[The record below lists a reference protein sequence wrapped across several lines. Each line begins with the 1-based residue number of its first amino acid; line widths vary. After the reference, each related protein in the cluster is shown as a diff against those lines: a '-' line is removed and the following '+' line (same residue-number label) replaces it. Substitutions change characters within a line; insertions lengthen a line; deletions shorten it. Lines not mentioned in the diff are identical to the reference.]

1 MAAPSRSPAPPASHA
16 PLVLDGVEVTEA
28 SVWGRARRVLMP
40 LQGPADVDALVELD
54 PDWDHVVVV
63 GPAGTS
69 DRAASDAFS
78 VVDVLVADLGLD
90 VAHAG
95 LELPGGFRATY
106 CDERTARGQV
116 VPVPDRRDALLLALA
131 LLGDDAATRLG
142 GADRVLRGLLG
153 PDATKPLGRALAA
166 AVADGRWDDVH
177 LAAAASDVLGP
188 EKLASLLEAP
198 AAAPDEVVLGG
209 GGIVRPARRAAGAGA
224 AAPGTLASATAVRSL
239 GSARE
244 LGSLLAEVLAPYTEA
259 RRLQLLVDLR
269 GRIAATDDPSGI
281 AAVRASVGAE
291 QLHHTRMH
299 EAGQRLREQ
308 LDAVAGLEAN
318 RNLRLFGSGT
328 GNVLRATFVTPH
340 AGWPVEV
347 LARTVR
353 EVLAGRVLVRLALV
367 ARDGDDDDL
376 LAALDA
382 HRAALAHLREPV
394 GVGRRRVDVGRW
406 IAEPAR
412 VAHRLLDVAT
422 LRQEGWPTEATWIDG
437 FTLEPDDPV
446 AFVRRELESAAALL
460 SAALGAANDAVGLI
474 AVTGA
479 VVRPADLTADAYLS
493 LRWVPLLP
501 WRHPDAPDPATWRA
515 RADVRGE
522 DGRPL
527 VATPLAARRAA
538 DPDAPEHLL
547 DLRWHA
553 EADVELAD
561 LWNRSVLSQRV
572 DRGWALRTELSE
584 PDDEADPT
592 RPQTTSARAAVA
604 GAAQLLRL
612 GGEVPARPRSWAALV
627 DGLHA
632 GFDTAQL
639 LARTFKVPRALLEAA
654 DGARIPGTVLQAR
667 VGVNI
672 RLIADWAGY
681 MGNCLLSMYADDA
694 EAGRCVILG
703 LFDGDRL
710 VYNLELVKRR
720 GTWEPREFKA
730 RFNEEPSTGDDAA
743 VRAWVATLTPP
754 RTSDVPRVGPR
765 PAGRRPRGGGS
776 RGRREAERGPALDR
790 LADAAAALVAPTGWQ
805 TTAVALAT
813 ALDPGHRRPSPAA
826 ARVAVVRRLAEV
838 PDAAATALASGSLT
852 APDLWSLAG
861 ATPLATAAEGLSDRE
876 RGRLTALAPLAA
888 GDDVVGRSAAR
899 LVARDAIAEAWEW
912 TRLGRALDAALADVA
927 VDDDLP
933 LARAVGDALA
943 ASPARGPVLAL
954 ALVRTARRSA
964 DAGGLGRV
972 RARRGEQRVPIDAAG
987 VVGGH
992 PRAELLGGGPWV
1004 EAWRRAASLAADP
1017 VATLAADTR
1026 RRVTSGLPPLVLVRS
1041 RWLDGADWS
1050 AWWARATRADRRRA
1064 EPPG

>member
-1 MAAPSRSPAPPASHA
+1 MAAPSRSPAPAPPA
-16 PLVLDGVEVTEA
+16 PLVVDGHTVDETL
-28 SVWGRARRVLMP
+28 VWGRARRVVMP
-40 LQGPADVDALVELD
+40 LREPADVDVLVELD
-54 PDWDHVVVV
+54 PSWDHVVVV
-63 GPAGTS
+63 GPPGATDGQ
-69 DRAASDAFS
+69 AADAFA
-78 VVDVLVADLGLD
+78 VVDVLVADLGLE

-116 VPVPDRRDALLLALA
+116 VAVPDRRDALLLALA
-131 LLGDDAATRLG
+131 LLGDDATARLG
-142 GADRVLRGLLG
+142 GADRALRGLLG
-153 PDATKPLGRALAA
+153 PEATKPLGRALAA
-166 AVADGRWDDVH
+166 AVADGRWDAVH
-177 LAAAASDVLGP
+177 LATAASDVLGP
-188 EKLASLLEAP
+188 EKLVDLLAPPAEAEP
-198 AAAPDEVVLGG
+198 VVLGG
-209 GGIVRPARRAAGAGA
+209 GGIVRPARRAATRTSAGTA
-224 AAPGTLASATAVRSL
+224 EAVAAVRAL

-244 LGSLLAEVLAPYTEA
+244 LGALLAEVLAPYTPA

-269 GRIAATDDPSGI
+269 DRVAATDDPSGRE
-281 AAVRASVGAE
+281 ATRTAVGQD

-299 EAGQRLREQ
+299 DAAQRMREQ

-347 LARTVR
+347 LSRTVR
-353 EVLAGRVLVRLALV
+353 EVLAGRILVRLALV
-367 ARDGDDDDL
+367 DRDGDADDL

-382 HRAALAHLREPV
+382 HRDALAHLREPV
-394 GVGRRRVDVGRW
+394 GVGRRRVEVGRW
-406 IAEPAR
+406 MAEPAR
-412 VAHRLLDVAT
+412 IAHRLLDVAT
-422 LRQEGWPTEATWIDG
+422 YRRDGMPAEATWIDG

-446 AFVRRELESAAALL
+446 AFVRRELESAGPHL
-460 SAALGAANDAVGLI
+460 SAALGAANDAVGLL

-479 VVRPADLTADAYLS
+479 RVRPADLAADAYLS

-501 WRHPDAPDPATWRA
+501 WRHPDAPDPATWRP

-527 VATPLAARRAA
+527 VDATLAARRAG

-561 LWNRSVLSQRV
+561 LWHRTVLSQRV
-572 DRGWALRTELSE
+572 DRGWALRTELSD
-584 PDDEADPT
+584 PDDERDPT
-592 RPQTTSARAAVA
+592 VPTTTSARAAVA

-627 DGLHA
+627 EGLHA

-654 DGARIPGTVLQAR
+654 DGARVPGTALHAR

-730 RFNEEPSTGDDAA
+730 RFNDEPTAGDDVA

-754 RTSDVPRVGPR
+754 RPTDAPRVGPR
-765 PAGRRPRGGGS
+765 PAGRRPRGGGG

-790 LADAAAALVAPTGWQ
+790 LVQAAAASPAPAGWR

-813 ALDPGHRRPSPAA
+813 ALDPTHRRPSATA
-826 ARVAVVRRLAEV
+826 ARVAVVRRLAELAE
-838 PDAAATALASGSLT
+838 AAAAALAAGTLT

-861 ATPLATAAEGLSDRE
+861 AAPLAVAAEALTERE
-876 RGRLTALAPLAA
+876 RGRLTALPPLAA
-888 GDDVVGRSAAR
+888 GEDVVGRSATR
-899 LVARDAIAEAWEW
+899 LLAHDAVAEAWEW
-912 TRLGRALDAALADVA
+912 TRLGRALDGALADA
-927 VDDDLP
+927 AADDDLP
-933 LARAVGDALA
+933 LAVALGDALA
-943 ASPARGPVLAL
+943 ATPSRPPVLAL
-954 ALVRTARRSA
+954 ALLRTAHRLQA
-964 DAGGLGRV
+964 AGGLGRV
-972 RARRGEQRVPIDAAG
+972 RPRRGEARVPVDATG

-992 PRAELLGGGPWV
+992 PRAELLGDGPWAD
-1004 EAWRRAASLAADP
+1004 AWTRAATLAPDP
-1017 VATLAADTR
+1017 VADLAAATR
-1026 RRVTSGLPPLVLVRS
+1026 RRVTSSLPPLVVVPT
-1041 RWLDGADWS
+1041 RWLDGADWA

-1064 EPPG
+1064 P